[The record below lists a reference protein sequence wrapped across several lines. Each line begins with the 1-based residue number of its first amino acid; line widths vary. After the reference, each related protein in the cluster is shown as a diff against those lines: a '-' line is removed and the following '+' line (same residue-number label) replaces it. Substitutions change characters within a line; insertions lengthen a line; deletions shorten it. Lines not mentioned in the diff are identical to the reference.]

1 MLDSSAEFSNEEQQ
15 LLETAMREQ
24 ADHDAAMLKEAEEEA
39 RANEA
44 LGQSTATAAAP
55 AQATAQAA
63 AAPAAAPAAAEGSTS
78 AAPAPQAAAHA
89 PAAAVPAA
97 QAPAAAPATSRP
109 EGGDAR
115 AALRAARREERKLR
129 AELEKARIELDGFRK
144 QAQPQDA
151 KSKRPSDDVMRDVE
165 AYAAPA
171 AEYIAELER
180 TTAEL
185 AAKVQTTA
193 GTKTGEPVFTPEF
206 IPDADLQEVVDSI
219 DELSDWQNNAQY
231 AKHWTAAKKMDD
243 LLAVM
248 PAWAGKPDKERLEEV
263 VRRVKQEFTGAQA
276 PAPKAPATADDAKRV
291 IDAIPA
297 ANAPVTIGDMRG
309 GSAPSHSTIPDF
321 RQMVRD
327 GATDE
332 EIMASLK

>member
-1 MLDSSAEFSNEEQQ
+1 MLDSSAEFSKEEQQ

-44 LGQSTATAAAP
+44 LGQSNATAAAP

-78 AAPAPQAAAHA
+78 AAPAPQAAAQA
-89 PAAAVPAA
+89 TAAAAPAA
-97 QAPAAAPATSRP
+97 QAPAAAPATSQP

-115 AALRAARREERKLR
+115 AALRASRREERKLR
-129 AELEKARIELDGFRK
+129 AELEKARTELEGFRK
-144 QAQPQDA
+144 QVQPQDA
-151 KSKRPSDDVMRDVE
+151 KAKRPSDDVMRDVE

-193 GTKTGEPVFTPEF
+193 GTKAGDPVFTPEV
-206 IPDADLQEVVDSI
+206 ILDAALQEAVDSI
-219 DELSDWQNNAQY
+219 DELSDWQNSAQH
-231 AKHWTAAKKMDD
+231 AKLWDAAKKMDD
-243 LLAVM
+243 LLTVM
-248 PAWAGKPDKERLEEV
+248 PAWAGKPDKERLQEV
-263 VRRVKQEFTGAQA
+263 VRRVKADFTGAQA